1 MRVEPRVAYLFLS
14 MLQARVGASVVS
26 RLGDL
31 NPADVLALPA
41 GEIAARVKLTEKGRR
56 AFEELKESF
65 DPATVLARL
74 EEKGIWAVTFAD
86 EGYPSALAEIPDPP
100 PALFVDGEV
109 PPGPTVALVG
119 SRKASAT
126 GIEAARTLGRAL
138 GKRGVCVASGL
149 ALGIDAAAHEG
160 AVEAGGPTIGVLG
173 CGIDVVY
180 PRSNRLL
187 FGRVKSGGGIV
198 SEYYLGEAPL
208 KWRFPARNRIIAG
221 LSDVVVVVE
230 APEKSGA
237 LITARHA
244 LEAGRDVW
252 AVPGPFAFAECRGS
266 NALLADGAGV
276 LWDLDRFVEVV
287 ALEAASARLPV
298 AQDAAAGMEPVPSEL
313 PEKEAAALAGV
324 GFEPAGVDV
333 VARRIADFTGG
344 VEMRELLSALALLEL
359 KGYVTRDAGG
369 AFVRNSIGGP
379 SRNPG
384 GMRW

>member
-1 MRVEPRVAYLFLS
+1 LRVEPRIAYLFLS
-14 MLQARVGASVVS
+14 LLQARVGASVVS

-31 NPADVLALPA
+31 DPADVLALPA
-41 GEIAARVKLTEKGRR
+41 GEIAARARLTEKGQR

-74 EEKGIWAVTFAD
+74 EEKEIWAVTFAD

-109 PPGPTVALVG
+109 PRGPTVALVG

-138 GKRGVCVASGL
+138 GERGVCVASGL

-173 CGIDVVY
+173 CGIDVIY

-187 FGRVKSGGGIV
+187 FGRVKSGGGII

-208 KWRFPARNRIIAG
+208 QWRFPARNRIIAG

-276 LWDLDRFVEVV
+276 LWDLDRFVEAV
-287 ALEAASARLPV
+287 APETASQRLLV
-298 AQDAAAGMEPVPSEL
+298 AQDASTGAEPVPAEL
-313 PEKEAAALAGV
+313 PENEATALAGV

-333 VARRIADFTGG
+333 VARRVADSAGA

-359 KGYVTRDAGG
+359 KGYVTRDASG
-369 AFVRNSIGGP
+369 AFVRNAISDP

-384 GMRW
+384 ETRW